1 LQSDYEPQRMFDWEQ
16 GKKGIELL
24 WDVLEGK
31 MINQRK
37 KSTIN

>member
-1 LQSDYEPQRMFDWEQ
+1 MFDLEQ

-24 WDVLEGK
+24 WDVHEGK